1 MTKIPASLFST
12 GNCSPVTSD
21 RAPPCENPASIIRL
35 YGTPAA
41 ASLSRMSLTVALR
54 TRIGLGCNELC
65 TVLGVVLWYHIYE
78 CCLGSK
84 GVDSGQGE
92 GGRFILSST
101 LPRSTLPC
109 HVRSCHAMLVQ
120 RLTHLDSCSPSH
132 VSAARSSSPTMSYQL
147 FMAMP
152 PFIVTGCVG
161 AVGKMNLVC
170 GICEENISAT
180 SAKLEARRRFETR
193 REGHGN

>member
-84 GVDSGQGE
+84 GVDMGRE
-92 GGRFILSST
+92 GDSFYPL
-101 LPRSTLPC
+101 LC
-109 HVRSCHAMLVQ
+109 HALLCHAMSG
-120 RLTHLDSCSPSH
+120 HAMPCWFKD
-132 VSAARSSSPTMSYQL
+132 SPTWIPVARHTS
-147 FMAMP
+147 P
-152 PFIVTGCVG
+152 P
-161 AVGKMNLVC
+161 
-170 GICEENISAT
+170 
-180 SAKLEARRRFETR
+180 R
-193 REGHGN
+193 GHPALQCHTNCSWPCRHSS